1 MKHIDAKLIK
11 QLRDKTGAGMMDCK
25 KALVETEGDFNEAIA
40 YLRKKG
46 QASAS
51 GKTGRMAA
59 EGIAAI
65 LIDDFNAAIIEVNSE
80 TDFVARNEKFH
91 SLVDGI
97 RKMALKFNS
106 VEELKKAH
114 YLDGNKTV
122 EEEILSAISVMGENI
137 TLRRIERFHVH
148 RGVIGGYI
156 HNSLMDNGGK
166 IAVLVVLESDLA
178 QSVLQ
183 PFAKQLAMHVA
194 AAKPEFLVTED
205 IDEELLR
212 REEEIFREQAKVTGK
227 PDNVIDKMVAG
238 KMQKYYQEVV
248 LLQQGFIIDPKTK
261 IIDVIKDFEKE
272 HGGKVELKDFARYQV
287 GEGL

>member
-1 MKHIDAKLIK
+1 MKHIDAGLIK
-11 QLRDKTGAGMMDCK
+11 QLREKTGAGMMDCK
-25 KALVETEGDFNEAIA
+25 KALMESGGDFDEAIA

-51 GKTGRMAA
+51 GKAGRMTA

-65 LIDDFNAAIIEVNSE
+65 LIDGFDAAIVEINSE

-97 RKMALKFNS
+97 RKTALKFNS
-106 VEELKKAH
+106 VEELKKAK
-114 YLDGNKTV
+114 YLDSDKTI
-122 EEEILSAISVMGENI
+122 EEEILSAISLIGENI
-137 TLRRIERFHVH
+137 TLRRTDRFHVH

-166 IAVLVVLESDLA
+166 IAVLVALESDLPKDIL
-178 QSVLQ
+178 QS
-183 PFAKQLAMHVA
+183 FAKQLAMHVA
-194 AAKPEFLVTED
+194 AAKPEFLTVDD

-227 PDNVIDKMVAG
+227 PDNVIDKMIVG

-248 LLQQGFIIDPKTK
+248 LLNQGFIMDSKVK
-261 IIDVIKDFEKE
+261 IVDVIKNFEKE

-287 GEGL
+287 GEG